1 MLSTTRPRS
10 PRDVWGFAARIFLC
24 SLLLNAL
31 TRGAFADGPST
42 RHLAINGRVEDSL
55 GRRLSG
61 VSITIQTVSG
71 KVVGGYTT
79 GQDGVYG
86 FPGVAAGAYNLSVEL
101 QGFKKFQQTRMTLQV
116 DQNAEINAVL
126 EVGQLTE
133 IVEIQGQAPLV
144 ENTSASM
151 GAVIDT
157 QKITQLPLNGRNF
170 VQLAL
175 LVPGANTGAPGAT
188 NGGGFSV
195 GGARSEQNAFQI
207 ERTVPN
213 GSNTAWRK
221 CSRVEPGHE
230 SHFCATGIPFVKEIT
245 VER

>member
-86 FPGVAAGAYNLSVEL
+86 FPGVAAGAYNLSAERNDGLLRL
-101 QGFKKFQQTRMTLQV
+101 QSLDEG
-116 DQNAEINAVL
+116 E
-126 EVGQLTE
+126 
-133 IVEIQGQAPLV
+133 
-144 ENTSASM
+144 
-151 GAVIDT
+151 
-157 QKITQLPLNGRNF
+157 
-170 VQLAL
+170 
-175 LVPGANTGAPGAT
+175 
-188 NGGGFSV
+188 
-195 GGARSEQNAFQI
+195 
-207 ERTVPN
+207 
-213 GSNTAWRK
+213 
-221 CSRVEPGHE
+221 
-230 SHFCATGIPFVKEIT
+230 
-245 VER
+245 